1 MTHTVFT
8 LFLRFLVLVGL
19 FFQASLAIAG
29 LTCVT
34 GTVAKSNTAG
44 FAYKASCTEYVN
56 SLSNADYFFTWKAS
70 YVDKCIFEKYT
81 RASGVSIN
89 TAIATTCTGAAGL
102 YTRTQV
108 FTFVD
113 KVTNDPIPEKLCR
126 DNTNFN
132 YDAAA
137 TNDNAVL
144 KSGVPSTSSGNLRV
158 WCTPPPYIIG
168 TMQAVCEVIYRSDT
182 TPCDVE
188 VAPEGSTPIPSV
200 CPLNQVM
207 TNGVCMTP
215 TPVCVAPQT
224 LVNGVCTTPTTP
236 TNPTTPTTPSTPTT
250 PTTGTSSTFSGSCD
264 SSFVCSGDAATC
276 AIAKAASQNAC
287 DVKRSMGTDTA
298 DPTTVKGMNAIQN
311 GLSGAKAP
319 GEIGGL
325 SVTTTSIAGLDT
337 SNPLGS
343 ACPPDY
349 PIQIFTQLVLIPLSK
364 LCSIFQILGAILV
377 GLASLSAA
385 FIITKGL

>member
-1 MTHTVFT
+1 MTHTVST
-8 LFLRFLVLVGL
+8 LLLRFLVLVGL

-34 GTVAKSNTAG
+34 GTVASSTTAG
-44 FAYKASCTEYVN
+44 FAYNASCRAYLDSMN
-56 SLSNADYFFTWKAS
+56 SADYFFTWRAS
-70 YVDKCIFEKYT
+70 YVDKCIFNKFT
-81 RASGVSIN
+81 KASGASVDS
-89 TAIATTCTGAAGL
+89 AIATKCTGAAGL

-113 KVTNDPIPEKLCR
+113 KVTNDAIPDKLCR

-132 YDAAA
+132 FDEIA
-137 TNDNAVL
+137 TNSNAEL
-144 KSGVPSTSSGNLRV
+144 KSGVITLPTQNYQL
-158 WCTPPPYIIG
+158 WCTPPPRIIG

-188 VAPEGSTPIPSV
+188 IAPTGSTLIPSV

-224 LVNGVCTTPTTP
+224 LLNGVCTTPTTP
-236 TNPTTPTTPSTPTT
+236 TNSTTPTTPTTPTT
-250 PTTGTSSTFSGSCD
+250 TATGTPSTFSGSCD

-276 AIAKAASQNAC
+276 AIAKASNQNAC

-343 ACPPDY
+343 SCPPDY
-349 PIQIFTQLVLIPLSK
+349 PIQVFSQLVLIPLSK
-364 LCSIFQILGAILV
+364 LCSIFQIMGAILV
-377 GLASLSAA
+377 GLASLTAA